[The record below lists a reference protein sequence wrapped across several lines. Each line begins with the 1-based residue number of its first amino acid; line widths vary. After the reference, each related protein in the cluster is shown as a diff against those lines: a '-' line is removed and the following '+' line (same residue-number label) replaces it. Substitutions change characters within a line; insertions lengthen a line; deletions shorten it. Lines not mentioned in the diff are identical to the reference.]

1 MNMPATSSRSGP
13 TCAGITVGDR
23 ISVETHIPCGACY
36 QCGLGEGHNCQD
48 MGLVGISYPGAF
60 ARYAKVPAKVA
71 FRLPPGVSYEEGC
84 LFEPAG
90 VAMRGVDEAHIA
102 PGDLVVILGCGPIGL
117 IAIQI
122 ARAVGAAQVIGV
134 DINEFRLE
142 MARRMGA
149 LAVNARAESVVDA
162 VRRVAGRKGGADVII
177 ELSGAPEVFEYL
189 FDILRL
195 EGRVVTV
202 GHVSRPISVNVSK
215 QINLKGVSLKGVFG
229 RRIWETW
236 EHLASLVSAKRIDL
250 SGVVT
255 HRFPLEGFEDAFKQV
270 HGDAGKVLFVP

>member
-1 MNMPATSSRSGP
+1 
-13 TCAGITVGDR
+13 
-23 ISVETHIPCGACY
+23 
-36 QCGLGEGHNCQD
+36 

-60 ARYAKVPAKVA
+60 AKYAKVPAKVA
-71 FRLPPGVSYEEGC
+71 FKLPRGVSYEEGS

-102 PGDLVVILGCGPIGL
+102 PGDLVVVLGCGPIGL

-149 LAVNARAESVVDA
+149 LPVNATKESVVDA
-162 VRRVAGRKGGADVII
+162 VKKVAGRKGGADAII
-177 ELSGAPEVFEYL
+177 ELSGAPEVYDYIFE
-189 FDILRL
+189 ILRL
-195 EGRVVTV
+195 EGRIVTV
-202 GHVSRPISVNVSK
+202 GHVSRPISVNISK
-215 QINLKGVSLKGVFG
+215 QINLRGVSLKGVFG

-236 EHLASLVSAKRIDL
+236 EHLSSLVAAKRIDL

-255 HRFPLEGFEDAFKQV
+255 HRFPLERFEDAFRQV

>member
-1 MNMPATSSRSGP
+1 
-13 TCAGITVGDR
+13 
-23 ISVETHIPCGACY
+23 
-36 QCGLGEGHNCQD
+36 

-71 FRLPPGVSYEEGC
+71 FKLPPGVSYEEGS

-102 PGDLVVILGCGPIGL
+102 PGDLVVVLGCGPIGL

-122 ARAVGAAQVIGV
+122 ARSVGAAHVIGV

-142 MARRMGA
+142 MAQRMGA
-149 LAVNARAESVVDA
+149 LPVNATNESVVDA
-162 VRRVAGRKGGADVII
+162 VKKVAGRKGGADAII
-177 ELSGAPEVFEYL
+177 ELSGAPEVFDYI

-195 EGRVVTV
+195 EGRIVTV

-236 EHLASLVSAKRIDL
+236 EHLSSLVAAKRIDL
-250 SGVVT
+250 ASVVT
-255 HRFPLEGFEDAFKQV
+255 HRFPLEAFEEAFRQV